1 MRFDDSLKTVLS
13 ADMDSG
19 FGAQSAWRQLV
30 DLMGRGR
37 IPADGPALARLRM
50 LRQAV
55 PVGVRAASARALAF
69 ATPPADLVA
78 FFAEDE
84 LAAAAPV
91 LRTVQLTEPEWLALL
106 PHLMP
111 QGRALLRHRRDL
123 TATVRRGLASFGPT
137 DFVLDYDAPPAANY
151 DSIDH
156 PSLVSQPATV
166 EPAAAEPAVTEP
178 VVAEPAFL
186 VPAFD
191 VPEPSVSL
199 AAVPTQPLVD
209 TISSPA
215 DPTPVADGGFQIA
228 DLVARIDAF
237 QRQRDPIAPATS
249 TTTARA
255 SIPASSFR
263 FDTDA
268 QGIIRA
274 IEGVSR
280 GALIGA
286 SLAYGAPQGGVRIDA
301 VMNGALRQRQR
312 FTGARLDISG
322 TSDAAG
328 TWRVNG
334 TPQFDAAT
342 GRFRGYAAI
351 ARRPRSDEEASRAPR
366 QAASDSLRQLVHE
379 LRTPT
384 NAIAGFAELI
394 EAQLLGPVS
403 PVYREHAITIRD
415 QAASLLGAIE
425 DLDTAARIEGRALD
439 LRVAP
444 VEIEP
449 LLERIAR
456 DLQPLADLRGTALDI
471 HPMGGHAALTD
482 DRAAER
488 LLSRLLAA
496 LTAAAVAGER
506 IDIAEAP
513 APAGQVAICFARPQA
528 LGTGGEDALLSIDGD
543 GHGDG
548 DGAPLLGTGFALRLA
563 RNLAHEL
570 GGELIFGEHLLTLRL
585 PAALDDAVGQATN

>member
-19 FGAQSAWRQLV
+19 FGAQSAWRQIV

-37 IPADGPALARLRM
+37 IAADGPSLARLRM

-91 LRTVQLTEPEWLALL
+91 LRTVQLSEGEWLALL

-123 TATVRRGLASFGPT
+123 SATVQRGLASFGPT
-137 DFVLDYDAPPAANY
+137 DFVLDYD
-151 DSIDH
+151 
-156 PSLVSQPATV
+156 T
-166 EPAAAEPAVTEP
+166 PAAANDDIVIDSPAT
-178 VVAEPAFL
+178 VAEPADAAPSIVAPVFQGPEPAAPPIASPAPPFVDL
-186 VPAFD
+186 TSVPA
-191 VPEPSVSL
+191 
-199 AAVPTQPLVD
+199 PT
-209 TISSPA
+209 
-215 DPTPVADGGFQIA
+215 DPVPVADGGGFQIA

-237 QRQRDPIAPATS
+237 QRQRDPVVPATSAATARAVAPAT
-249 TTTARA
+249 
-255 SIPASSFR
+255 SFR

-268 QGIIRA
+268 QGIIHA
-274 IEGVSR
+274 VEGVSR

-286 SLAYGAPQGGVRIDA
+286 SLAHGAPQGSVRVDA

-312 FTGARLDISG
+312 FAGARLDIG
-322 TSDAAG
+322 GMSDAAG
-328 TWRVNG
+328 AWRVDG

-342 GRFRGYAAI
+342 GRFRGYTAI
-351 ARRPRSDEEASRAPR
+351 ARRPRSDEEARRAPR

-394 EAQLLGPVS
+394 EAQLLGPVA
-403 PVYREHAITIRD
+403 PVYREHALTIRE

-425 DLDTAARIEGRALD
+425 DLDTAARIEGRALE
-439 LRVAP
+439 LRAAP

-456 DLQPLADLRGTALDI
+456 DLQPLAALRGTALDI

-482 DRAAER
+482 DRAVER

-528 LGTGGEDALLSIDGD
+528 LGTGGEEALLSIDGD
-543 GHGDG
+543 GANDG

-585 PAALDDAVGQATN
+585 PAAVDDAVGQATN